1 MSDSKTPTP
10 DLPAPAASAKPWLF
24 KKGKSGNPRGRIK
37 NEVAISELTRKLLE
51 SKEIKV
57 EYSFPKDG
65 VMVKKQMYLE
75 CDRPLNDLMIF
86 QLINQGMDGDI
97 AAIREVLDR
106 GYGKAP
112 QHTDITTA
120 GAKITQRVY
129 KITEQKQKETLE
141 HLHNNADSI

>member
-1 MSDSKTPTP
+1 MSDPITTTPV
-10 DLPAPAASAKPWLF
+10 LPVTKPPAKPWQF
-24 KKGKSGNPRGRIK
+24 QKGKSGNPRGRIK

-57 EYSFPKDG
+57 EYSFPKNG
-65 VMVKKQMYLE
+65 VMIKQRMYLE

-86 QLINQGMDGDI
+86 QLIKQGMDGDI
-97 AAIREVLDR
+97 AAIREVFDR

-120 GAKITQRVY
+120 GDKITQRVY
-129 KITEQKQKETLE
+129 NITEQPQKEKLE
-141 HLHNNADSI
+141 QLHNDANNI